1 MKKAIIKLKFSLK
14 LILAICLIF
23 LFFIILYF
31 QLTDTPF
38 FLKEA
43 LSLTFSLASIL
54 STLVAAYIAL
64 IIYDGWRLTHNKTVD
79 KEIVFGVIS
88 NLNTFL
94 LETQHFH
101 NSISQVV
108 SSSKLRQFNLNDK
121 EYISTINYLRQVIR
135 KHEDSVIIVANNYSD
150 LESVMSEDKYK
161 IFLNNLE
168 VVIESA
174 MFVHENIII
183 DLNQMQ
189 EEEKSSPY
197 IIEFYFKKFKK
208 MLDLLNTDEN
218 GIIVRLKAI
227 KKELANFYR
236 A

>member
-14 LILAICLIF
+14 LILAICLTF

-31 QLTDTPF
+31 QLTNTPF

-101 NSISQVV
+101 NSICQVV
-108 SSSKLRQFNLNDK
+108 SSSKLRQFNLNDE

-135 KHEDSVIIVANNYSD
+135 KHEDSIANVANNYSD
-150 LESVMSEDKYK
+150 LESVMSEDTYK
-161 IFLNNLE
+161 LFLTHFKF
-168 VVIESA
+168 VIEPA
-174 MFVHENIII
+174 MLVHESFIKL
-183 DLNQMQ
+183 LNEMREESEATPDFIEIYFTKFQMA
-189 EEEKSSPY
+189 
-197 IIEFYFKKFKK
+197 
-208 MLDLLNTDEN
+208 LDLLNTDEN

>member
-1 MKKAIIKLKFSLK
+1 MEQALIKLKFSLK
-14 LILAICLIF
+14 LTMAICLIF
-23 LFFIILYF
+23 LFFMIVYF
-31 QLTDTPF
+31 QITDTPSVF
-38 FLKEA
+38 KEA

-88 NLNTFL
+88 DLNIFL

-108 SSSKLRQFNLNDK
+108 SSSELRQFELNNE
-121 EYISTINYLRQVIR
+121 EYISTIDYLRQIIR
-135 KHEDSVIIVANNYSD
+135 KHEDSIVNVANNYSD
-150 LESVMSEDKYK
+150 LESVMHEDKYK
-161 IFLNNLE
+161 IFLTNFEYIVKPVML
-168 VVIESA
+168 
-174 MFVHENIII
+174 VHQNFIK
-183 DLNQMQ
+183 DLNKMR
-189 EEEKSSPY
+189 EESEATPDFIKFY
-197 IIEFYFKKFKK
+197 FIEFQ
-208 MLDLLNTDEN
+208 MALDLLNTDEN

>member
-1 MKKAIIKLKFSLK
+1 MEQAIIKLKLSLK
-14 LILAICLIF
+14 RLLAICLAF
-23 LFFIILYF
+23 LFFMIIYF
-31 QLTDTPF
+31 QITDTPSAF
-38 FLKEA
+38 KEA

-88 NLNTFL
+88 NLNSFL

-108 SSSKLRQFNLNDK
+108 SSSKLRKFTLNNK
-121 EYISTINYLRQVIR
+121 EYNQTIDFLRQIIR
-135 KHEDSVIIVANNYSD
+135 KHEDSVVNVANNYSD
-150 LESVMSEDKYK
+150 LESVMSEDQYK
-161 IFLNNLE
+161 LFSSHFKIVTDMVMMVHQKFIEDLNNMREESE
-168 VVIESA
+168 VTPDFIESY
-174 MFVHENIII
+174 FTKF
-183 DLNQMQ
+183 QMV
-189 EEEKSSPY
+189 
-197 IIEFYFKKFKK
+197 
-208 MLDLLNTDEN
+208 LALLNTDEN
-218 GIIVRLKAI
+218 GIILRLKAI

>member
-1 MKKAIIKLKFSLK
+1 MILFIQENQQLFILGILLLLMII
-14 LILAICLIF
+14 IF
-23 LFFIILYF
+23 QI
-31 QLTDTPF
+31 TDTTSAV
-38 FLKEA
+38 KEA

-88 NLNTFL
+88 NLNNFL
-94 LETQHFH
+94 LENQHFH
-101 NSISQVV
+101 HSISQVV
-108 SSSKLRQFNLNDK
+108 SSSKLRQFNLNNE
-121 EYISTINYLRQVIR
+121 EYISTINYLRQIIR
-135 KHEDSVIIVANNYSD
+135 KHEDSVVNVANNYSD

-161 IFLNNLE
+161 LFLTHFEL
-168 VVIESA
+168 VIEPV
-174 MFVHENIII
+174 MLVHENFIK
-183 DLNQMQ
+183 DLNEMRK
-189 EEEKSSPY
+189 KSEATPDF
-197 IIEFYFKKFKK
+197 IKFYFTKFQKA
-208 MLDLLNTDEN
+208 LDLLNTDEN